1 MKDKIIQIT
10 VDTFKSPSIKYGLS
24 ENGNL
29 YKLKISEDLETVL
42 DWELVC
48 LSPDKR
54 DRPRKMPG

>member
-29 YKLKISEDLETVL
+29 YKLKLDEGLEVVL
-42 DWELVC
+42 GWEFVC
-48 LSPDKR
+48 LSPDK
-54 DRPRKMPG
+54 